1 MTHLVIVPSTNKNKK
16 YDAIFS
22 DGITYQKISFG
33 AANMNDYGFSTLLGC
48 ARTITGDK
56 KARERYIKRH
66 EKHENW
72 NTVNAGSLSRY
83 ILWGDSNDINK
94 NIKSFKK
101 KFNFI

>member
-33 AANMNDYGFSTLLGC
+33 AANMNDY
-48 ARTITGDK
+48 TITGDK

-66 EKHENW
+66 QKHENW
-72 NTVNAGSLSRY
+72 KTVNAGSLSRY

-94 NIKSFKK
+94 NIKYFKK

>member
-22 DGITYQKISFG
+22 DGITYTKISFG
-33 AANMNDYGFSTLLGC
+33 AANMSDY
-48 ARTITGDK
+48 TITGDK

-66 EKHENW
+66 QKHENW
-72 NTVNAGSLSRY
+72 NDPFTAGSLSRY
-83 ILWGDSNDINK
+83 ILWGDSDDINK
-94 NIKSFKK
+94 NIKYFKK